1 MPKQYEID
9 AAYYQGLHE
18 VSDPEMA
25 AEIGIPT
32 SPEEVERH
40 IESAQKVAELS
51 GAVTVKQTVE
61 PDEMRDD
68 WITSFNLTHPTS
80 SGPIPRASGRER
92 ALLKA
97 QMNSLKGRM

>member
-9 AAYYQGLHE
+9 AAYYQGLH
-18 VSDPEMA
+18 VASDPEMG
-25 AEIGIPT
+25 AELGIPT
-32 SPEEVERH
+32 SPEEVERQ

-61 PDEMRDD
+61 PDETRDD

-80 SGPIPRASGRER
+80 SGPIPRANDRER
-92 ALLKA
+92 AHLKA
-97 QMNSLKGRM
+97 QVNRLKGRR